1 MKNLSLLIFILCF
14 ITSCGTDDSNDNVQE
29 PTGTFFENYS
39 GVVWEFNEYVEDPEF
54 PQELYI
60 IFYLQGWSVYSP
72 LNTES
77 CNYYYWADIT
87 TEFEV
92 NEWNLLR
99 FRTQQD
105 VTINFTVS
113 EDQNTLRYTVDE
125 DPSFIQTY
133 SRKSVGNPCP

>member
-1 MKNLSLLIFILCF
+1 MKNLCYLVFIVCF
-14 ITSCGTDDSNDNVQE
+14 ITGCDPDESDNNTQE

-54 PQELYI
+54 PQGLYI
-60 IFYLQGWSVYSP
+60 TFYLQGWSVYSP
-72 LNTES
+72 LNAEP
-77 CNYYYWADIT
+77 CDYYYWADIT
-87 TEFEV
+87 TQFEV
-92 NEWNLLR
+92 NDWNLLR

-133 SRKSVGNPCP
+133 SRKSIVNPCP